1 MQTENLHKV
10 YQKESGELLFTING
24 KQFEWAEQF
33 ILGAQLKKLAKLSPE
48 EELYLS
54 IQDPWDDEL
63 ISNDTQVNL
72 ARPEIEHFYSK
83 QKLKYSINGQ
93 HFESV
98 RQYVKGEFLRKQG
111 DIPEDEDLF
120 LKVEKPWEDELITL
134 EEWIDLARPG
144 IEHFKSKGVEFLL
157 IVDGREKKWHKR
169 KISFQEVVVL
179 AKGIFQDSTTMYYT
193 VTYDRGPKQ
202 NPEGSMVKGDVVFV
216 KNKMIFNVTATD
228 KS

>member
-1 MQTENLHKV
+1 MQKENLHKV
-10 YQKESGELLFTING
+10 YHKENGELLFTVNG
-24 KQFEWAEQF
+24 KQFEWKDQF
-33 ILGAQLKKLAKLSPE
+33 VLGSEVKKLANISPE

-63 ISNDTQVNL
+63 INNDKRINL
-72 ARPEIEHFYSK
+72 ARPEIEHFYTK
-83 QKLKYSINGQ
+83 QKLKYRINGE
-93 HFESV
+93 HFESD

-111 DIPEDEDLF
+111 NIPEDEDLY
-120 LKVEKPWEDELITL
+120 LTVEKPWEDEVITP
-134 EEWIDLARPG
+134 EQWVDLARPG
-144 IEHFKSKGVEFLL
+144 TEHFKSKGVEFLL

-169 KISFQEVVVL
+169 KISFEDVVVL
-179 AKGIFQDSTTMYYT
+179 AKGAYQDSATMYYT

-202 NPEGSMVKGDVVFV
+202 NAEGTMVKGDVVFV

>member
-10 YQKESGELLFTING
+10 YRKESGELIFAING
-24 KQFEWAEQF
+24 EQFEWLEQF
-33 ILGAQLKKLAKLSPE
+33 IIGAELKNLAKLSPDV
-48 EELYLS
+48 ELYLS

-63 ISNDTQVNL
+63 ISNETRVNL

-111 DIPEDEDLF
+111 NIPEDEDLY
-120 LKVEKPWEDELITL
+120 LKVEKPWEDELITP
-134 EEWIDLARPG
+134 EEWVDLARPG
-144 IEHFKSKGVEFLL
+144 IEHFKSKSVEFLL

-179 AKGIFQDSTTMYYT
+179 AKGAYQDSTTMYYT

>member
-1 MQTENLHKV
+1 MQTENLHKI
-10 YQKESGELLFTING
+10 YRKESGELLFTING
-24 KQFEWAEQF
+24 KQFEWKEEFIVGAE
-33 ILGAQLKKLAKLSPE
+33 IKKLATISPE

-54 IQDPWDDEL
+54 VKDPWEDEL
-63 ISNDTQVNL
+63 ITNETRVNL

-83 QKLKYSINGQ
+83 QKLNYSINGQ
-93 HFESV
+93 HFESA

-111 DIPEDEDLF
+111 NIPDDADLY
-120 LKVEKPWEDELITL
+120 LKVVKPWEDELIAP
-134 EEWIDLARPG
+134 EDWVDLARPG
-144 IEHFKSKGVEFLL
+144 TEHFTSKAVEFLL
-157 IVDGREKKWHKR
+157 IVDGREKKWNKR

-179 AKGIFQDSTTMYYT
+179 AKGAYQDSATMYYT